1 MKTHLSSFAR
11 NSLSTA
17 IPGGGQGEGVVGE
30 GEDGEDDD
38 VDVVDVGEAG
48 DREGGDG
55 QEEEEWDEGTLGGG
69 DPDLGSESRFGK
81 VLGEAKTK
89 GEEAKSPPLPPLSIT
104 LSPSTATSFFKIL
117 CHFGLRFISLNPS
130 SLYPLL

>member
-38 VDVVDVGEAG
+38 VDVVEDGEAG

-55 QEEEEWDEGTLGGG
+55 EEEEWVEGILSGGLG
-69 DPDLGSESRFGK
+69 
-81 VLGEAKTK
+81 
-89 GEEAKSPPLPPLSIT
+89 
-104 LSPSTATSFFKIL
+104 
-117 CHFGLRFISLNPS
+117 
-130 SLYPLL
+130 